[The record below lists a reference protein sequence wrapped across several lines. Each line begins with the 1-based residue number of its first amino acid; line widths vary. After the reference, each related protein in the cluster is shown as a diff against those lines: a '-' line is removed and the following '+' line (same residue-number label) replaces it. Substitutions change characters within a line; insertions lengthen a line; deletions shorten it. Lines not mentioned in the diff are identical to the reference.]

1 MEMPI
6 ELDIED
12 EDEDEDGQLDEVRE
26 REGRESYGRLEYCL
40 VSPFVIRI
48 IAGSKGSP

>member
-1 MEMPI
+1 MNSLLSDGESGGGKEMEMPI

-26 REGRESYGRLEYCL
+26 KEREEG
-40 VSPFVIRI
+40 VTVD
-48 IAGSKGSP
+48 